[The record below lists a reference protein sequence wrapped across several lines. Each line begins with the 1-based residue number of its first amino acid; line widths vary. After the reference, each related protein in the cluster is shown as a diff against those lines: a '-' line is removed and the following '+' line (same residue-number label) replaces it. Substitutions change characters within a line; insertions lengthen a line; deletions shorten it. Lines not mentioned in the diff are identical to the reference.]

1 MVNMVGRV
9 REDAVILRDR
19 DNPEY
24 SNLFLNIYR
33 F

>member
-1 MVNMVGRV
+1 MVNMVGKV
-9 REDAVILRDR
+9 RGDPVILRDR
-19 DNPEY
+19 GNPEY

>member
-1 MVNMVGRV
+1 MVNMMGRV
-9 REDAVILRDR
+9 RGDVVILRDR

-24 SNLFLNIYR
+24 SNLFLSIYR